1 MLIAG
6 IALGLVLGL
15 LLGGKIGRLAD
26 IRLRFLPLLFL
37 GVILRFGTE
46 ALLAYNVPIV
56 DQLRLPL
63 FGLAYG
69 LLLVTLWQNRG
80 YPGLA
85 LAFVG
90 VASNALVIMVNGGYM
105 PVWLPA
111 YEASGL
117 SGPLGTVLHT
127 PLPATLGSEFLLHLG
142 PLGDL
147 IPLPIPPLQNVAS
160 IGDLFL
166 TAGLS
171 FFLFSTVLTVSPE
184 ARDAIDAAKAA
195 RSTGTGAARLPTGA
209 SAQTAVLDR
218 PTATAPI
225 DAGPSTAVEGAA
237 AAAATELA
245 PADAW
250 TLFPPGESVSDAVY
264 DQGTGLSPGLEEAS
278 VLERPRMLGGGSV
291 GMAYP
296 ALSASSSA
304 VAMDAA
310 AAMPGAIVVPRPTTT
325 RLEDIRRHPYIR
337 LALNGSFSALWVGQ
351 VISLFGDR
359 INQLALI
366 AFVFEI
372 TDSPTAVAI
381 TFIVSTIPNLLFSP
395 IAGTLVD
402 RWDQKQ
408 VLVVSDLLRA
418 ALVLMIPVAVLINV
432 WLAYPLVFLITTVSI
447 FFRPARIAILP
458 RIVDEGDLLSANSA
472 MWVGETIADVI
483 NYPIAGLFVVFLAS
497 SLPLAFWFDAV
508 TYLGSA
514 VLLATIVVPPIVRKA
529 RGAGGEAGADDE
541 VDAVDGATDGVDMAP
556 DGDTPKRRSIVADL
570 RVGWQF
576 LRHETVLMANTL
588 QGTAGQFAV
597 GVFTVS
603 SIVLAKEITTAPG
616 DEYRATYAFM
626 ETAIGLGN
634 LIGGFALGLVATR
647 VHKGRLI
654 IAAYVAFGALV
665 FLVGNVSSVLIVL
678 GLLFGVGVA
687 NMAFII
693 PSQTLFQERT
703 PPELMARVVSFR
715 FALVFGGMSIAMAL
729 GGVFTTALGPGPV
742 IAAAGLISIAAGLAG
757 LGVRALRE
765 A

>member
-1 MLIAG
+1 MLIGG
-6 IALGLVLGL
+6 IALGLLLGL
-15 LLGGKIGRLAD
+15 LLGGRIERLAD
-26 IRLRFLPLLFL
+26 IRLKFLPLLFL

-46 ALLAYNVPIV
+46 ALLIYGVNVV
-56 DQLRLPL
+56 DDLRLLL
-63 FGLAYG
+63 FGLSYA
-69 LLLVTLWQNRG
+69 LLLFTLWENRA
-80 YPGLA
+80 YPGMA

-90 VASNALVIMVNGGYM
+90 VASNALVIMVNGGHM
-105 PVWLPA
+105 PVWIPA

-117 SGPLGTVLHT
+117 TEPLGTVLHV
-127 PLPATLGSEFLLHLG
+127 PLPATLGPEFLIHLG

-171 FFLFSTVLTVSPE
+171 FFLFSVVLRVPDAGT
-184 ARDAIDAAKAA
+184 RGAIDAAKVGRAMGV
-195 RSTGTGAARLPTGA
+195 SGTAI
-209 SAQTAVLDR
+209 
-218 PTATAPI
+218 AP
-225 DAGPSTAVEGAA
+225 APGGPAP
-237 AAAATELA
+237 AATLA
-245 PADAW
+245 PAADGIAATAAVADPTAW
-250 TLFPPGESVSDAVY
+250 SLYPPGEAVSETALRA
-264 DQGTGLSPGLEEAS
+264 GTGLSPGLEEAS
-278 VLERPRMLGGGSV
+278 VLQRPLILGGRGV
-291 GMAYP
+291 GMASP
-296 ALSASSSA
+296 ATSSSSQ
-304 VAMDAA
+304 AMALDLAAGTAA
-310 AAMPGAIVVPRPTTT
+310 AGAAPAGVAIPAERPT
-325 RLEDIRRHPYIR
+325 RLEDVRQHPYVR

-372 TDSPTAVAI
+372 TDSPVAVAA
-381 TFIVSTIPNLLFSP
+381 TFLVSTIPNLIFSP
-395 IAGTLVD
+395 VAGTLVD

-408 VLVVSDLLRA
+408 VLVVSDVLRA
-418 ALVLMIPVAVLINV
+418 ALVLLIPVAVLINV

-447 FFRPARIAILP
+447 FFRPARVAILP
-458 RIVDEGDLLSANSA
+458 RIVEERDLLSANSA

-514 VLLATIVVPPIVRKA
+514 LLLSTIVVPPIVRRV
-529 RGAGGEAGADDE
+529 RGGTDESEAVEGDGEAVDGGGEANEAD
-541 VDAVDGATDGVDMAP
+541 AGPGTGT
-556 DGDTPKRRSIVADL
+556 GSIGRDL

-576 LRHETVLMANTL
+576 LRNETVLLANTI
-588 QGTAGQFAV
+588 QGTVGQFAV

-603 SIVLAKEITTAPG
+603 SIILAKQITTAPG

-634 LIGGFALGLVATR
+634 LIGGFALGLITTR
-647 VHKGRLI
+647 VQKGRLI
-654 IAAYVAFGALV
+654 IGAYVAFGALL
-665 FLVGNVSSVLIVL
+665 FLIGNAASVLVVL

-703 PPELMARVVSFR
+703 PPELMGRVVSFR
-715 FALVFGGMSIAMAL
+715 FAVVFGGMSIAMAV
-729 GGVFTTALGPGPV
+729 GGVLTASFGPGPV
-742 IAAAGLISIAAGLAG
+742 IAAAGLISIAAGLG
-757 LGVRALRE
+757 GFLVKALRE